1 MHAGKSDWDKVIE
14 FHGHSCPGV
23 AIGYHVARV
32 ALERLQA
39 IRAVDEE
46 LVAIVENDACGVDA
60 IQVLTGCTFGKGNL
74 IFNDLGKQVYTFAC
88 RNSGLALRVAV
99 KGSVRRQDPL
109 LKALRDKVY
118 GGTASTEERNAF
130 HNHQQ
135 ERICHIL
142 EMPDDEF
149 CEIREV
155 DIGFPP
161 KASIYDS
168 QTCAECGEQVMEP
181 RARVKGG
188 RIVCIPCLSA
198 LDRN

>member
-1 MHAGKSDWDKVIE
+1 MHAEKSDWDKVIE
-14 FHGHSCPGV
+14 FHGHSCPGA
-23 AIGYHVARV
+23 AIGFHAARV
-32 ALERLQA
+32 ALEKLQA

-88 RNSGLALRVAV
+88 RNSGRALRIAV
-99 KGSVRRQDPL
+99 KGSVRRQEPL

-118 GGTASTEERNAF
+118 SGTASAEERNAF

-135 ERICHIL
+135 ERIRHIL

-155 DIGFPP
+155 DIELPP

-168 QTCAECGEQVMEP
+168 HTCAECGEQVMEP

-188 RIVCIPCLSA
+188 RIVCIPCLRA
-198 LDRN
+198 LD